1 VLPSLLAREI
11 TDGLKGFVVTGF
23 ESSTPYFSEL
33 FSRFVEQPGNLYKG
47 PYLSI
52 ALPFRTGRQ
61 GVAYFDGL
69 RIPFPRHLHQE

>member
-33 FSRFVEQPGNLYKG
+33 FSRFVEWLRHLYK
-47 PYLSI
+47 
-52 ALPFRTGRQ
+52 
-61 GVAYFDGL
+61 D
-69 RIPFPRHLHQE
+69 RICRSG